1 LFSKTRRNEDEA
13 FALARRQSLASLFQ
27 FVNFTRFRPHFVRT
41 VDSVAGSLQQS
52 VSFDR
57 LFEEIYRPGLHGAYS
72 GRDVAV
78 PGNKNDREERFR
90 STSWS
95 CKPLIPGINKSQTM
109 QDTRSG
115 AGPCRNS
122 TADANASTLYPAA
135 SIDRASDLRIAS
147 SSSITATTAS
157 GELDGRLRPETSKL
171 SQPPVNRCSPSIVT
185 ISHFHFG

>member
-1 LFSKTRRNEDEA
+1 LFPKTRRNEDEA

-41 VDSVAGSLQQS
+41 VDSIAGSLQQS

-95 CKPLIPGINKSQTM
+95 SKPLIPGINKTNLSSPASTM
-109 QDTRSG
+109 QNGAVREMLSDELGWRCFRS
-115 AGPCRNS
+115 A
-122 TADANASTLYPAA
+122 L
-135 SIDRASDLRIAS
+135 
-147 SSSITATTAS
+147 
-157 GELDGRLRPETSKL
+157 
-171 SQPPVNRCSPSIVT
+171 
-185 ISHFHFG
+185 ISR